1 MSQGEQRSN
10 DGRKPDNRGVPIRAE
25 KSPKLNHGKGSVKRP
40 GSSHAARFPEKRN
53 VPKLVLEACWRFVW
67 YAIGLVGVGIM
78 LFLCLRPSSDVR
90 ILGLPHWAIIDWADR
105 HGEFRNFPAF
115 FVLGLPFLVVIRRRS
130 RRAIAI
136 GLLAFA
142 GMAVEIVQIWLPHRY
157 ASVMDVLWS
166 WAGLA
171 AVWALMSL
179 SERTIR
185 SVA

>member
-67 YAIGLVGVGIM
+67 YAIGLVGVGLM
-78 LFLCLRPSSDVR
+78 LFLCLRPSSD
-90 ILGLPHWAIIDWADR
+90 
-105 HGEFRNFPAF
+105 
-115 FVLGLPFLVVIRRRS
+115 
-130 RRAIAI
+130 
-136 GLLAFA
+136 
-142 GMAVEIVQIWLPHRY
+142 VEIVQIWLPHRY

-179 SERTIR
+179 LRWTVRRARARARHHGDVASTMSSRTSGR
-185 SVA
+185 PLPPVPGAARRRA